1 MRIVYVYKIQRDCII
16 KLEDVHSVFGK
27 EAPLPESGTKKKQLK
42 KENFIMKKQL
52 SILLAATLLSGLLA
66 GCAAENTASG
76 SESTSAAAA
85 DSNEIHLAVASPV
98 TGDSAEYGIHFNVG
112 AEMAVEKIN
121 AEGGINGRTVVLE
134 SYDSKNDAKEAAEV
148 ARLIGQNEQIL
159 ATIGDF
165 SSTCCMATAPI
176 YEENK
181 LVQVSPSAGL
191 IDFPRVGPYNFS
203 TTGVQEDDGPFLINR
218 VIHEELGATS
228 YAMVYTNNDY
238 GLNMLQYMNEEAETL
253 GITVTDTEAVAAGEK
268 DYTAIVSKM
277 RQTEPEVVV
286 IVANYNEVA
295 NCVKQ
300 IRQVGWD
307 VPIVI
312 SGSALTDQL
321 VELLGDDVNGI
332 YSNIAFVPSDNDEAT
347 QEFTAEFTE
356 RASMPPS
363 FHSVSTYDT
372 VMLVCEAAR
381 TCGDD
386 LNRETLRDALESYEG
401 FEGLMGPIEFT
412 EEGAVHRGYKVV
424 RYEDGVLTSVS
435 DYMLA
440 HDE

>member
-1 MRIVYVYKIQRDCII
+1 
-16 KLEDVHSVFGK
+16 
-27 EAPLPESGTKKKQLK
+27 
-42 KENFIMKKQL
+42 MKKQ
-52 SILLAATLLSGLLA
+52 IGVLLAAALMSSLLA
-66 GCAAENTASG
+66 GCG
-76 SESTSAAAA
+76 TSASSSSSDGASATETG
-85 DSNEIHLAVASPV
+85 NEVHLAVASPV

-191 IDFPRVGPYNFS
+191 IDFPRVGSYNFA

-218 VIHEELGATS
+218 VIHEELGAAS

-238 GLNMLQYMNEEAETL
+238 GLNMLKYMNEEAESL

-332 YSNIAFVPSDNDEAT
+332 YSNIAFVPSDDDEAT
-347 QEFTAEFTE
+347 KEFTAEFTE

-381 TCGDD
+381 TCGDNLTRD
-386 LNRETLRDALESYEG
+386 TLRDALEAYEG

-424 RYEDGVLTSVS
+424 QYQDGVLTSVS